1 MMHRSGTAPSA
12 TGHAPPRF
20 RLRSHLLRAVI
31 VVLAVKLLALVAI
44 KLLWFSDPP
53 SPPASEVARVVLG
66 PADPHGR

>member
-12 TGHAPPRF
+12 TGSAPPRF

>member
-12 TGHAPPRF
+12 TGYAPPRF
-20 RLRSHLLRAVI
+20 RLRSHLLRAIV